1 MNVNIDKGVITIRC
15 GSTES
20 EELIYRFLTERVQRI
35 ETAQNTIHFE
45 ESQIHDAALK
55 MEKTASETPVIP
67 IAPVIPITPVMP
79 DASETQEDVELEK
92 LQPLE
97 EPSKVEKAHLE
108 ENNKADAEQQLKM
121 YDNMEM

>member
-35 ETAQNTIHFE
+35 ELAQNTLHFE
-45 ESQIHDAALK
+45 ESQLLDAALK
-55 MEKTASETPVIP
+55 MEKKASKLNLTPSVAPIIIPETP
-67 IAPVIPITPVMP
+67 
-79 DASETQEDVELEK
+79 EDIELEK
-92 LQPLE
+92 LQPLNE
-97 EPSKVEKAHLE
+97 STDEPLISEAEKE